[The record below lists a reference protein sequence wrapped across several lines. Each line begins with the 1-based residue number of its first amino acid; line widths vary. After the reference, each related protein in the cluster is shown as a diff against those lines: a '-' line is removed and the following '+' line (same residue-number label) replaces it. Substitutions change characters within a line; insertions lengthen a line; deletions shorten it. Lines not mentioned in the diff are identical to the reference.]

1 MCGCFRV
8 LSLKQGILFR
18 GCAGALPSE
27 RPEELARGLLLI
39 KRTSRRF
46 SGMRALLNKIVTTNQ
61 EFESSFHRGSGVAQG
76 NASGKLTLKFFGL
89 LFSANYQ

>member
-27 RPEELARGLLLI
+27 RPRGAC
-39 KRTSRRF
+39 SRAISNQANERF